1 MAKADGAFIDPLL
14 IVAPMVCV
22 CVGGGLCL
30 VLVLL
35 FSTLCPSSVAI
46 TFMGKRE
53 LVAFLAWWST
63 QPRLATLLSSLIA
76 RRWARFQSP

>member
-1 MAKADGAFIDPLL
+1 MAKADGAFIDVDPLL

-22 CVGGGLCL
+22 GGGCL

-53 LVAFLAWWST
+53 LVAFLAWW
-63 QPRLATLLSSLIA
+63 
-76 RRWARFQSP
+76 